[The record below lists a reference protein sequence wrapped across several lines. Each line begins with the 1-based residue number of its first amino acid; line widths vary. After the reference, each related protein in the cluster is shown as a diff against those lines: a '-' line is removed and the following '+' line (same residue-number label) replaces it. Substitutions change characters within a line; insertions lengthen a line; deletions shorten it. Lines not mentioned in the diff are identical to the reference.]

1 MLRDRSKKRLATS
14 GFAGVFLP
22 EIRIY
27 AYPRQNGIL
36 LRNIPTAKGVLKL
49 WLFSKRTSTDIG
61 NPTPDNP
68 ILDFPIPDYPMSEN
82 PMQLNKDILNTDLQ
96 NIYSFPF
103 LSFSP
108 SLWLRNSKATRMER

>member
-49 WLFSKRTSTDIG
+49 WLFSKRTSTDIARYWE
-61 NPTPDNP
+61 PD
-68 ILDFPIPDYPMSEN
+68 IGFSD
-82 PMQLNKDILNTDLQ
+82 TG
-96 NIYSFPF
+96 
-103 LSFSP
+103 LSDVGKS
-108 SLWLRNSKATRMER
+108 NAIK

>member
-1 MLRDRSKKRLATS
+1 MA
-14 GFAGVFLP
+14 VFQKNLNRVCPVLENRTP
-22 EIRIY
+22 E
-27 AYPRQNGIL
+27 
-36 LRNIPTAKGVLKL
+36 
-49 WLFSKRTSTDIG
+49 
-61 NPTPDNP
+61 NP
-68 ILDFPIPDYPMSEN
+68 ILDFPIPDYPTSEN